1 MVCLDSCSSR
11 VLSQNREGHFCEL
24 CLATGNACAPPL
36 ALVESGARG
45 LRLTA
50 VDEQAAA
57 LGLRPGQALADARA
71 AIPALAT
78 LPAEPERDRAALEA
92 LTLWAGRYGPRRNA
106 DGIDGLWIDVTGVA
120 HLFGDEA
127 GLAGD
132 LRARLSRAG
141 LTARVGLA
149 DTAAAAFALARF
161 ATTPRRSCLI
171 AAAGETRAALAP
183 LPVEALRLAPEVIVL
198 LKRLGLRRI
207 GQLFELPREA
217 LAQRFRSTADTRS
230 KRGGGVAAKRER
242 EAILLAGS
250 VLARLDRAL
259 GLTPEPLV
267 ALEEPPSHLVRQ
279 VLAEPLISAQGVA
292 ALTSKLA
299 HDLALLL
306 DGRAEGGTRFVL
318 GLYRVDGTSHHL
330 QIGASRPCRSA
341 PHLLALLGDKLDAV
355 DAGFGIDAMT
365 FACTQVEP
373 LGDSQIALGGSDRA
387 TLQADTAALLDRLS
401 NRLGASRVMR
411 LVPADSHIPER
422 AERRVAVL
430 SSAAPDTPAPNS
442 LASGYRASGARPPF
456 LLPVPEAITV
466 MAEVPEGPPRHFTWR
481 RLVRRIARAE
491 GPERIEPEWWR
502 AIGHS
507 SSGPAPPH
515 AVHLR
520 RPRDYYAIE
529 DTAGGRYWVFRAGL
543 YGREEDAP
551 SSEVGGPVW
560 FVHGVFG

>member
-1 MVCLDSCSSR
+1 M
-11 VLSQNREGHFCEL
+11 
-24 CLATGNACAPPL
+24 
-36 ALVESGARG
+36 VESGARG

-50 VDEQAAA
+50 VDGQAAA

-106 DGIDGLWIDVTGVA
+106 DGIDGLWIDVTGVT
-120 HLFGDEA
+120 HLFGGEA
-127 GLAGD
+127 GLVGD

-149 DTAAAAFALARF
+149 DTAGAAFALARF
-161 ATTPRRSCLI
+161 ATAPGALWRI
-171 AAAGETRAALAP
+171 AATGEVRAALAS

-198 LKRLGLRRI
+198 LKRLGLRRV
-207 GQLFELPREA
+207 GQLCELPREA
-217 LAQRFRSTADTRS
+217 LAQRFRSSADTRS
-230 KRGGGVAAKRER
+230 KRGAATAKRER
-242 EAILLAGS
+242 EAVLLAGS
-250 VLARLDRAL
+250 VLARLDRVL
-259 GLTPEPLV
+259 GWTPEPLAV
-267 ALEEPPSHLVRQ
+267 LEEPPSHLVRQ
-279 VLAEPLISAQGVA
+279 ELAEPLISPQGVA
-292 ALTSKLA
+292 ALTAELA
-299 HDLALLL
+299 HDLARLL
-306 DGRAEGGTRFVL
+306 DARAEGGTRFTL

-330 QIGASRPCRSA
+330 RIGASRPCRSA
-341 PHLLALLGDKLDAV
+341 AHLLALLGDKLDGV

-373 LGDSQIALGGSDRA
+373 LGASQIALGGSDRA
-387 TLQADTAALLDRLS
+387 TLQADTAALMDRLS
-401 NRLGASRVMR
+401 NRLGAGRVMR

-422 AERRVAVL
+422 AERRVPVL
-430 SSAAPDTPAPNS
+430 SIPVSSAPV
-442 LASGYRASGARPPF
+442 ASSYRPSGARPPF

-466 MAEVPEGPPRHFTWR
+466 MAEVPEGPPRHFIWR
-481 RLVRRIARAE
+481 RLVRGIARAE

-543 YGREEDAP
+543 YGREENVALSDVALG
-551 SSEVGGPVW
+551 ELGGPVW

>member
-1 MVCLDSCSSR
+1 M
-11 VLSQNREGHFCEL
+11 
-24 CLATGNACAPPL
+24 
-36 ALVESGARG
+36 ESGARG

-92 LTLWAGRYGPRRNA
+92 LALWAGRYGPRRNA
-106 DGIDGLWIDVTGVA
+106 DGIDGLWIDITGVA
-120 HLFGDEA
+120 HLFGGEA

-132 LRARLSRAG
+132 LLARFSRAG
-141 LTARVGLA
+141 LTARIGLA
-149 DTAAAAFALARF
+149 DTAGAAFALARF
-161 ATTPRRSCLI
+161 ASITARTPWRI
-171 AAAGETRAALAP
+171 AATGDVRAALAP

-230 KRGGGVAAKRER
+230 KRGGIAARRER

-250 VLARLDRAL
+250 VLARLDRVL
-259 GLTPEPLV
+259 GLMPEPLA
-267 ALEEPPSHLVRQ
+267 ALEEPPSHLVHQ

-292 ALTSKLA
+292 ALTAKLA

-306 DGRAEGGTRFVL
+306 DGRAEGGTRFAL

-330 QIGASRPCRSA
+330 HIGASRPCRSA
-341 PHLLALLGDKLDAV
+341 THLLALLGDKLDAV

-373 LGDSQIALGGSDRA
+373 LGASQIALGGSDRA
-387 TLQADTAALLDRLS
+387 TLQADTAALMDRLS

-422 AERRVAVL
+422 AERRVPVL
-430 SSAAPDTPAPNS
+430 SIAASDPT
-442 LASGYRASGARPPF
+442 ASGYRPSGARPPF

-520 RPRDYYAIE
+520 RPRDYYTIE

-543 YGREEDAP
+543 YGREEDAA
-551 SSEVGGPVW
+551 SSEVALSEVPLSEVSGPVW